1 MDMYN
6 TIFDP
11 RVAPCDIYRKGEF
24 AGYIELQSRV
34 ELKRYINSL
43 FGKVS
48 VVTAEKAFESGGE
61 TAGMTSASSYAH
73 YYLLKS
79 ILLLCLIEIL
89 FSLSTG

>member
-48 VVTAEKAFESGGE
+48 VVTAEKSFREWRRNCGND
-61 TAGMTSASSYAH
+61 
-73 YYLLKS
+73 
-79 ILLLCLIEIL
+79 
-89 FSLSTG
+89 FSK